1 MYISFDM
8 NHWNALE
15 AFINDRMHVI
25 ISIFGFTSGEYKNTV
40 PFTIYSRTTNRNL
53 MPADVHL
60 NASKSLCFSQVKQL
74 DHEPHK
80 YYVYYHS
87 FSSNSLPTSFTS

>member
-15 AFINDRMHVI
+15 AFINDMMHVI

-40 PFTIYSRTTNRNL
+40 PFTIFSRTTNQNL
-53 MPADVHL
+53 VPTNVLL
-60 NASKSLCFSQVKQL
+60 NASKSLCLS
-74 DHEPHK
+74 
-80 YYVYYHS
+80 
-87 FSSNSLPTSFTS
+87 